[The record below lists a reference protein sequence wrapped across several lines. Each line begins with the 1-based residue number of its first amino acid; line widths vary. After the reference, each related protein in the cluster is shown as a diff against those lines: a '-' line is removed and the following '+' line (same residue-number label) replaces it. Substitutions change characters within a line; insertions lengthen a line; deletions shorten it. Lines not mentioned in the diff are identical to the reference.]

1 MHGAG
6 GGAPKRNRNALKH
19 GACSDEALA
28 LKKEIQ
34 ALARMARQTMAA
46 IE

>member
-1 MHGAG
+1 MHGANA
-6 GGAPKRNRNALKH
+6 GAPKGNRNAWRH
-19 GACSDEALA
+19 RNYSAEAIA
-28 LKKEIQ
+28 VKKEIQ

>member
-6 GGAPKRNRNALKH
+6 GGAPKGNRNALKH
-19 GACSDEALA
+19 GTHAADARALNR
-28 LKKEIQ
+28 EIQ
-34 ALARMARQTMAA
+34 ALARKARATIAE

>member
-6 GGAPKRNRNALKH
+6 GGAPRGNRNTVKH
-19 GACSDEALA
+19 GEFAGEALA

-34 ALARMARQTMAA
+34 ALARMARKTMAA

>member
-6 GGAPKRNRNALKH
+6 GGAPKGNRNAWRH
-19 GACSDEALA
+19 GNYSAEAIA
-28 LKKEIQ
+28 VKKEIQ